1 MGCGG
6 IPWMGGFCFGLRPP
20 SAEGLAWPAPLSRP
34 HRPPTFL
41 GTGGLP
47 LHLPAEHW
55 VPCTLLR
62 ETGEAFAQH
71 CGGLA
76 EPPAEAAPP
85 APCLGT
91 EVRQCFSPSASGCFL
106 ARGREIGTPILTC
119 PRTRRQGQRRPGG
132 GVGMGPLR
140 SAIQGG
146 QAARDI
152 AHQATV
158 IAPTAVRPR
167 CDGLFPAGAAVHT
180 KPARAAFLPSLRQVA
195 GVEGPDLDQPSV
207 HRVVPPLEGGLG
219 GWYSDAAR

>member
-1 MGCGG
+1 MGVWQRLLTPAGG
-6 IPWMGGFCFGLRPP
+6 RDGDGWSCLGLRPP

-106 ARGREIGTPILTC
+106 ARGREIGTPSLTC
-119 PRTRRQGQRRPGG
+119 PRTRRQGQRNASSAFPGRGDRDRCVNLPINAVFEKVG
-132 GVGMGPLR
+132 G
-140 SAIQGG
+140 
-146 QAARDI
+146 I
-152 AHQATV
+152 ATGKAWIGEDVDFSWQPSGRGVAKAEHG
-158 IAPTAVRPR
+158 RR
-167 CDGLFPAGAAVHT
+167 RRGSYG
-180 KPARAAFLPSLRQVA
+180 ARACDLPAVA
-195 GVEGPDLDQPSV
+195 STSG
-207 HRVVPPLEGGLG
+207 RCGG
-219 GWYSDAAR
+219 S